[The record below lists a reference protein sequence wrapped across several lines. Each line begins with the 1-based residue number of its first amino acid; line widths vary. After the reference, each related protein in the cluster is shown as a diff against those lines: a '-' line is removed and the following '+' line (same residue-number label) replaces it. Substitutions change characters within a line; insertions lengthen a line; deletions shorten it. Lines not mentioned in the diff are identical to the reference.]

1 MHIFLGLVLAISLRC
16 LWVRGSSWP
25 SKWDG
30 PTTRSI
36 LMFVINILMMTP
48 EIGLPLSPY
57 LHRAF
62 GVWNLEELFGH
73 ICYIGALMG
82 LITANAFRLKLPDSA
97 IQKFLH
103 RNVALAGS
111 FMIPVAVALFF
122 AGRGGGSNIGDLIL
136 HRPSLRMYPYW
147 IFLGASSL
155 YLSAVLI
162 WVLKTLRPNPASR
175 LTCDLYL
182 TGCYLSI
189 GSVILGVAALF
200 TPVAARAM
208 WIDIRLES
216 IAFSFA
222 AIVSWQ
228 RRVSSLN
235 GSDQRKH
242 GVGA

>member
-1 MHIFLGLVLAISLRC
+1 
-16 LWVRGSSWP
+16 
-25 SKWDG
+25 
-30 PTTRSI
+30 
-36 LMFVINILMMTP
+36 MFAINILMMTP

-57 LHRAF
+57 LYRAF
-62 GVWNLEELFGH
+62 GVWNIEELIGH
-73 ICYIGALMG
+73 MFYIGALMG
-82 LITANAFRLKLPDSA
+82 LITMGAMRLKLPHSA
-97 IQKFLH
+97 LQKFLH

-111 FMIPVAVALFF
+111 FIVPVAVALFF
-122 AGRGGGSNIGDLIL
+122 AGRGGGANIGDLIL
-136 HRPSLRMYPYW
+136 HRPTLRMYPYW

-155 YLSAVLI
+155 YLSSVLVY
-162 WVLKTLRPNPASR
+162 VLKALRENPASR

-189 GSVILGVAALF
+189 GSVILGVAVLF

-216 IAFSFA
+216 ITFSIA

-228 RRVSSLN
+228 RRISSLN
-235 GSDQRKH
+235 GSDQRKR